1 MPRPADTIQSP
12 GRKRQGRSRRR
23 DEITRAACAVFAE
36 KGFQN
41 STMRDVAE
49 ATGILAGSL
58 YHHYKSKDDLLVEV
72 LKRFYA
78 DSIEDISRIVDEA
91 DDPVEAIPKLI
102 ALAVHYTV
110 ERRDEATI
118 MENDAPYLAQ
128 LPAFAF
134 VFEAAAEAERL
145 WLGVLEQAREAGHIR
160 AEVDLSTLY
169 RTIMGSMFAS
179 VRWYR
184 PTGRMKPAELAEHQ
198 VMLFFDGFRPR

>member
-1 MPRPADTIQSP
+1 MLHPVETIQSP

-23 DEITRAACAVFAE
+23 DEITRVACAVFAQ

-41 STMRDVAE
+41 STMRDVAD

-78 DSIEDISRIVDEA
+78 DSVADIERIIAETEEPLDTIV
-91 DDPVEAIPKLI
+91 KLI
-102 ALAVHYTV
+102 ELAVHYTV
-110 ERRDEATI
+110 ERRDEALI
-118 MENDAPYLAQ
+118 IENDAPYLAQ
-128 LPAFAF
+128 LPAFDF
-134 VFEAAAEAERL
+134 VFEAAAEVERL
-145 WLGVLEQAREAGHIR
+145 WLDVLQRARDAGELR
-160 AEVDLSTLY
+160 ADLDLPTLY

-184 PTGRMKPAELAEHQ
+184 PTGRMKPAKLAKHQ
-198 VMLFFDGFRPR
+198 AMLFFDGARAR